1 MNKIKTIILLGIVL
15 LISSNLVILANAT
28 TNNGG
33 GTLND
38 GYSITN
44 NYHGQAVPMGAEVIA
59 TAMTTDHRV
68 DEVQFIWK
76 NPAKQ
81 TVFVETVE
89 VYTNGSTF
97 LDNHGNLKLI
107 YYANSSYTPGTLGDW
122 CVKAKFYDE
131 VGFCLWE
138 FDILLATRAT
148 SFNVIPEVPLLGT
161 AGVSIAMVLGLGIFK
176 VKRKQ
181 Q

>member
-1 MNKIKTIILLGIVL
+1 MNKIRTIILIGIIL
-15 LISSNLVILANAT
+15 LISSNLAILANAT
-28 TNNGG
+28 PNNGD

-44 NYHGQAVPMGAEVIA
+44 NYHGQTVPMGAEVIA
-59 TAMTTDHRV
+59 TATTTDHRV

-76 NPAKQ
+76 NPAEQ
-81 TVFVETVE
+81 TVFVETVD

-97 LDNHGNLKLI
+97 TDNDGHVELI
-107 YYANSSYTPGTLGDW
+107 YYADSSFNPESLGDW
-122 CVKAKFYDE
+122 CVIAKFYDE
-131 VGFCLWE
+131 AGFCFWQ

-161 AGVSIAMVLGLGIFK
+161 AGVSIAMLLGLGIVK